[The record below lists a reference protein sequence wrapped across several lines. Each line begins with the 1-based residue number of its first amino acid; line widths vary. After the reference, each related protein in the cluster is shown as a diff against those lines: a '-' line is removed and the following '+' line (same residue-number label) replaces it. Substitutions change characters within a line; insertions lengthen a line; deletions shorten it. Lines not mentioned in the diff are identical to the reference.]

1 MPTEPPLPAC
11 ITLAESHTESA
22 YAQRHT
28 GYRARP
34 HLTATPLWSSVRDR
48 TASTSGVSYLH
59 PFHTTRTL
67 DRGGVCARVV
77 ASRPRDVPCPLSC
90 SHPCRSPETH
100 HSAGHGGTLPLQ
112 SQSDLCRVDI
122 AVRWS
127 GAADQC
133 PVDTA
138 PGCAR
143 STDASLW
150 RHCP

>member
-11 ITLAESHTESA
+11 ITLAESHPEPA

-34 HLTATPLWSSVRDR
+34 HLTATPLWSSVRHR
-48 TASTSGVSYLH
+48 TASASGVSSLH

-77 ASRPRDVPCPLSC
+77 ASRPHDVPCPVAC

-112 SQSDLCRVDI
+112 SQSDLCGVEV
-122 AVRWS
+122 AVP
-127 GAADQC
+127 GDGIADQC
-133 PVDTA
+133 PMDTP
-138 PGCAR
+138 PGGA
-143 STDASLW
+143 SIGGASLW